1 MRRKERRTMSGW
13 YDALV
18 KPAYNPPAWIFGPVW
33 TALYIMMAAAFVVF
47 ALKCKGRTRWLGLTV
62 YTVNI
67 MANLLWTPLFFRWH
81 LIGVAFVDC
90 FFIAASA
97 WFVIV
102 WFWRATRVGA
112 LLLIPYALWTS
123 FASVL
128 NFHLWF
134 LNR

>member
-1 MRRKERRTMSGW
+1 MSGW

>member
-1 MRRKERRTMSGW
+1 MSGW

-112 LLLIPYALWTS
+112 LLFIPYALWTS

>member
-1 MRRKERRTMSGW
+1 MSGW

-47 ALKCKGRTRWLGLTV
+47 ALKCKGRTRWLGMTV

>member
-1 MRRKERRTMSGW
+1 MSGW

-18 KPAYNPPAWIFGPVW
+18 KPAYNQTAWIFGPVW